1 MSNLSRDSIVAAALR
16 IADEEGLERASFR
29 RIAEELDVTPMALY
43 RHVENKDDLLD
54 GMADRIYA
62 GLPVPEADGDWWAE
76 LVALA
81 RSTRRA
87 LLRHP
92 SAVTLFARPLPG
104 PHGERLA
111 DALLATLRRAGF
123 DKGEA
128 AELHEQLTQMVFA
141 LIVPDIGQ
149 SRTRARASAF
159 ERGLSLLEAGLRA
172 RLAGRRGRE

>member
-1 MSNLSRDSIVAAALR
+1 MRVSNLNRDSVVAAALR

-29 RIAEELDVTPMALY
+29 RIAEELGVTPMALY
-43 RHVENKDDLLD
+43 RHVDGKDDLLD

-62 GLPVPEADGDWWAE
+62 ELPVPEAKADWWAE

-92 SAVTLFARPLPG
+92 SALTLFARPQPG
-104 PHGERLA
+104 PHEERLA
-111 DALLATLRRAGF
+111 GALLATLRRAGF
-123 DKGEA
+123 NEREA

-149 SRTRARASAF
+149 TRTRARASAF

-172 RLAGRRGRE
+172 RLAGR

>member
-1 MSNLSRDSIVAAALR
+1 MSNLNRDLIVAVAVR

-29 RIAEELDVTPMALY
+29 RIAEELGVTPMALY
-43 RHVENKDDLLD
+43 RHVEDKDDVLD

-62 GLPVPEADGDWWAE
+62 ELPVPEAEGDWWTE
-76 LVALA
+76 LVALGRA
-81 RSTRRA
+81 TRRA

-92 SAVTLFARPLPG
+92 SALTLFARPRPG
-104 PHGERLA
+104 PHEQRLA
-111 DALLATLRRAGF
+111 DALLATLRGAGF
-123 DKGEA
+123 DEREA

-149 SRTRARASAF
+149 PRTRARASAF

-172 RLAGRRGRE
+172 RLAGG

>member
-1 MSNLSRDSIVAAALR
+1 LRVSNLNRDSVVAAALR

-29 RIAEELDVTPMALY
+29 RIAEELGVTPMALY
-43 RHVENKDDLLD
+43 RHVHDKDDLLD
-54 GMADRIYA
+54 GMADRVYA
-62 GLPVPEADGDWWAE
+62 ELPVPEAGPDWWAE

-92 SAVTLFARPLPG
+92 SALTLFARPQPG
-104 PHGERLA
+104 PHEERLA
-111 DALLATLRRAGF
+111 GALLATLRHAGF
-123 DKGEA
+123 DEREA

-149 SRTRARASAF
+149 TRSRARASAF

-172 RLAGRRGRE
+172 RLAGR

>member
-1 MSNLSRDSIVAAALR
+1 MSSLSRDSIVAAALR
-16 IADEEGLERASFR
+16 VADEEGLERASFR
-29 RIAEELDVTPMALY
+29 RIAEELGVTPMALY
-43 RHVENKDDLLD
+43 RHVEDKDDLLD

-62 GLPVPEADGDWWAE
+62 ELPVPEAHGDWWAE

-111 DALLATLRRAGF
+111 DALLVTLRRAGF
-123 DKGEA
+123 DEGEA

-149 SRTRARASAF
+149 SRTRGRASAF

-172 RLAGRRGRE
+172 RLAGQ

>member
-29 RIAEELDVTPMALY
+29 RIAEELGVTPMALY

-62 GLPVPEADGDWWAE
+62 GLAVPEADGDWWAE

-81 RSTRRA
+81 RSTRQA

-104 PHGERLA
+104 PHGQRLA

-123 DKGEA
+123 DEGEA

-172 RLAGRRGRE
+172 RLAGR